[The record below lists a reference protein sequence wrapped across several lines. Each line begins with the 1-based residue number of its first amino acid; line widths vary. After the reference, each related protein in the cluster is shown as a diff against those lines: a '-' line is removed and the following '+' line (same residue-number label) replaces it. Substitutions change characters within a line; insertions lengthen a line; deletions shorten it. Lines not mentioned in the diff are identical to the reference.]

1 MSEPPADANTVM
13 VTVDGVMQRAP
24 VHYTTSGSTITFT
37 SNPPAGANVHVRH
50 LGFRTTTTV
59 TQLAANSTISQPI
72 IQTPTITGN
81 ISNTVFIDGSNNRV
95 GINNTT
101 PNAAIDITVTDG
113 TFRQNN
119 TSFLRLN
126 NPSGTNQTSIDFV
139 GNGVLRGRV
148 RSDYVGNMN
157 YVANTTAVN
166 SSSGHFFLVVG
177 DSGVGNSH
185 LSIASDGTFQAV
197 IPSFVP
203 TTQGQPAYFVRA
215 WANHTGTSS
224 GTVLN
229 AKGNIGSVTKDGTGQ
244 FTYNFTTAM
253 PDVNYVVNVN
263 SWQAVSTS
271 YVGYNVYNFT
281 TTSFFI
287 NFTENNTNN
296 NPSRAYIT
304 VVR

>member
-1 MSEPPADANTVM
+1 V
-13 VTVDGVMQRAP
+13 QRAP
-24 VHYTTSGSTITFT
+24 VHHTTTGNTITFT
-37 SNPPAGANVHVRH
+37 SSPPAGANVHVRH
-50 LGFRTTTTV
+50 LGFRTTQSIT
-59 TQLAANSTISQPI
+59 AIPANTTISQPI
-72 IQTPTITGN
+72 IQAPTITGN

-113 TFRQNN
+113 AYKQNN

-139 GNGVLRGRV
+139 GNSVLRGRV

-157 YVANTTAVN
+157 YVANTTTVN
-166 SSSGHFFLVVG
+166 NSSGHFFLCMG

-185 LSIASDGTFQAV
+185 MAIYSDGTFTSV
-197 IPSFVP
+197 IPSFVS

-215 WANHTGTSS
+215 WANHQGVST

-229 AKGNIGSVTKDGTGQ
+229 AKGNIGSVTKNSTGS

-253 PDVNYVVNVN
+253 PDTNYAVNVS
-263 SWQAVSTS
+263 SWQSVSTDR
-271 YVGYNVYNFT
+271 VGFNILSFT
-281 TTSFFI
+281 TTSFSVGYV
-287 NFTENNTNN
+287 ENNTAT
-296 NPSRAYIT
+296 NPNVAYIT

>member
-1 MSEPPADANTVM
+1 M
-13 VTVDGVMQRAP
+13 VTVDGVVQRAP
-24 VHYTTSGSTITFT
+24 VHYTTTGNTITFT
-37 SNPPAGANVHVRH
+37 SSPPAGANVHVRH
-50 LGFRTTTTV
+50 LGFRTTQSITT
-59 TQLAANSTISQPI
+59 LPANTTISQPI
-72 IQTPTITGN
+72 IQAPTITGN

-113 TFRQNN
+113 TFRANN

-148 RSDYVGNMN
+148 RSDYVGNLQ
-157 YVANTTAVN
+157 YVANSAIS
-166 SSSGHFFLVVG
+166 SSSGHFFLCAG
-177 DSGVGNSH
+177 DSGVGNNH
-185 LSIASDGTFQAV
+185 LSIVSDGTFQAV

-215 WANHTGTSS
+215 WANHTGTGA

-229 AKGNIGSVTKDGTGQ
+229 AKGNIGSVTKNSTGS
-244 FTYNFTTAM
+244 FSYNFTTAM
-253 PDVNYVVNVN
+253 PDTNYAVNVS
-263 SWQAVSTS
+263 SWQSASTDRVS
-271 YVGYNVYNFT
+271 YNILSFT
-281 TTSFFI
+281 TTSFSVGYV
-287 NFTENNTNN
+287 ENATATNPN
-296 NPSRAYIT
+296 VAYIT